1 MGLRETRRRIEALA
15 DGGPYRVASART
27 GEPPVPVAG
36 LRFPDRETAAVAA
49 RLTRTYRVAL
59 RRWDPELA
67 WVDPIVHDCR
77 PATTDARAA
86 TDRAAVGV
94 EGER

>member
-36 LRFPDRETAAVAA
+36 LRFPTRATAAAA
-49 RLTRTYRVAL
+49 AQLTRAYRVAL
-59 RRWDPELA
+59 RRWDPALA

-77 PATTDARAA
+77 PATTERRA
-86 TDRAAVGV
+86 TTNRAAVGV

>member
-1 MGLRETRRRIEALA
+1 MGLRETRRRIESLA

-27 GEPPVPVAG
+27 GEPPVPAAG
-36 LRFPDRETAAVAA
+36 LRFPDRETAATAA
-49 RLTRTYRVAL
+49 RLTRTYRAAL
-59 RRWDPELA
+59 RRWDPALS

-77 PATTDARAA
+77 APPADRESTTGRS
-86 TDRAAVGV
+86 AVSV